1 MRKYIFKE
9 IILKEEKGL
18 RLDQPQGL
26 PWTLFATCPA
36 MKPPMIPSNPFVAPL
51 LPKNRL
57 FVSPEFPEFMF
68 PPPPRHG
75 LKIWLPRKE
84 ATAPMAAPAIAES
97 RLLLPVK
104 NRVLPASLLLL
115 PLRGAALDMRARPV
129 VRRREG
135 SILLFRQMM
144 SVSTRVRRQTARV
157 GLNSLPKSDRTEG
170 ASDQGSL
177 QPCTPH

>member
-51 LPKNRL
+51 FGKNRFL
-57 FVSPEFPEFMF
+57 LALLPEFPEFRF
-68 PPPPRHG
+68 PPRQG
-75 LKIWLPRKE
+75 LRTWLPKKE
-84 ATAPMAAPAIAES
+84 APAPMAAPAIAES

-104 NRVLPASLLLL
+104 KRVLLASLS
-115 PLRGAALDMRARPV
+115 PL
-129 VRRREG
+129 
-135 SILLFRQMM
+135 
-144 SVSTRVRRQTARV
+144 
-157 GLNSLPKSDRTEG
+157 
-170 ASDQGSL
+170 
-177 QPCTPH
+177 

>member
-26 PWTLFATCPA
+26 PWTLFTTCPA

-57 FVSPEFPEFMF
+57 FVSPEFPEFLF

-84 ATAPMAAPAIAES
+84 APAPMAAPAIAES

-104 NRVLPASLLLL
+104 NRVLPLLVVVSL
-115 PLRGAALDMRARPV
+115 RSSTGHEGEAGCGEK
-129 VRRREG
+129 RR
-135 SILLFRQMM
+135 
-144 SVSTRVRRQTARV
+144 
-157 GLNSLPKSDRTEG
+157 
-170 ASDQGSL
+170 
-177 QPCTPH
+177 

>member
-9 IILKEEKGL
+9 IILTEEK

-36 MKPPMIPSNPFVAPL
+36 MKPPIIPSSPLVAPL
-51 LPKNRL
+51 FPKKRL
-57 FVSPEFPEFMF
+57 FLSEPEFPEFRF
-68 PPPPRHG
+68 PRHG

-84 ATAPMAAPAIAES
+84 APAPMAAPAMAES

-104 NRVLPASLLLL
+104 KRVLPASLLLL
-115 PLRGAALDMRARPV
+115 PLWGAALDIRARPV

-135 SILLFRQMM
+135 SILLFGLYDEGQKTSREGRIE
-144 SVSTRVRRQTARV
+144 VSTEVRLR
-157 GLNSLPKSDRTEG
+157 
-170 ASDQGSL
+170 
-177 QPCTPH
+177 